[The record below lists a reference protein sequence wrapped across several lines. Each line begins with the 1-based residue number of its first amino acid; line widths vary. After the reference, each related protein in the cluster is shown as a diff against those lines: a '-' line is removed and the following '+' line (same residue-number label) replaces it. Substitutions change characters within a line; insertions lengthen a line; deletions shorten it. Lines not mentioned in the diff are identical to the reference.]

1 MEKLFNALKGI
12 GINDQT
18 IAKLQADDDVED
30 VRNYCLILIAM
41 YDDRHE
47 YI

>member
-1 MEKLFNALKGI
+1 MKDILKTLEQI

-18 IAKLQADDDVED
+18 IANILTADDADGVCE
-30 VRNYCLILIAM
+30 YCLILIAM